1 MGGRRTGGLRMRR
14 YFNTEGWCSPDRHYM
29 VRLDERLDKIKR
41 LYVDREKYFIIN
53 RGRQYG
59 KTTTLYALEEY
70 LKADYLVISLDFQG
84 ISTMEYSDEHIFTK
98 AFLRMFV
105 EVLEDSGADT
115 DEVRPVIML
124 MREAV
129 QTTLGEMFYL
139 LSKFCKAAAKPVV
152 MMIDEVDNAGNHQ
165 VFIDFL
171 ALLRSYYL
179 KRKNKTIFHSVI
191 LAGVYDIKNLKLKIR
206 PDAEH
211 QYNSPWNIAADFDIK
226 MNFSADQIRAMLEEY
241 EEDNRTGM
249 DVRAMAE
256 EIYQYTSGYPY
267 LVSALCK
274 ILDEKLPEKL
284 SEELQER
291 HPEELQ
297 ERLSEGTQ
305 RRLSDGQPERLSE
318 SLQGRQPEELLEGS
332 AVKDRKNVWSGE
344 GLAEAVKILLNEK
357 SPLFDSMMKQLD
369 TYKELR
375 ILIEEIVYQGKKVL
389 FSPFVKSVNLGLMFG
404 YLKDD
409 NGRIVIAN
417 RIFEMCL
424 MNMLI
429 TEESLKSEAYRLG
442 DRDRNRFIRNG
453 RLNMRLVLEKFVEYF
468 HEVYGE
474 NDEKFVESCGRKFFL
489 LFLKPIINGTGNYYL
504 EAKTRD
510 MGRTD
515 VVVDYRGEQ
524 FVVEMK
530 IWRGNEYN
538 ERGERQITE
547 YLDYFRREKG
557 YMLSFN
563 FDKKKEIGVKEIA
576 IGDKTIVEAVV

>member
-1 MGGRRTGGLRMRR
+1 MRR

-152 MMIDEVDNAGNHQ
+152 MMIDEVDNASNHQ
-165 VFIDFL
+165 VFLDFL
-171 ALLRSYYL
+171 AMLRGYYL
-179 KRKNKTIFHSVI
+179 DRDNTAIFHSVI

-274 ILDEKLPEKL
+274 ILDEKLPEEL
-284 SEELQER
+284 PEELPERLPEKTQER
-291 HPEELQ
+291 LPEELQ
-297 ERLSEGTQ
+297 ERLSE
-305 RRLSDGQPERLSE
+305 RISE

-375 ILIEEIVYQGKKVL
+375 GLIEEIVYQGKKVP
-389 FSPFVKSVNLGLMFG
+389 FSPDTKAVNMGLMFG
-404 YLKDD
+404 FLKEQ
-409 NGRIVIAN
+409 NGRLAVAN
-417 RIFEMCL
+417 RIFEMRIINL
-424 MNMLI
+424 FI
-429 TEESLKSEAYRLG
+429 TEESLKSDAFRSG
-442 DRDRNRFIRNG
+442 DRDRNQFIRNG
-453 RLNMRLVLEKFVEYF
+453 RLDMRLVLEKFVEYF
-468 HEVYGE
+468 HDVYGE
-474 NDEKFVESCGRKFFL
+474 NDEKFVESYGRKFFL
-489 LFLKPIINGTGNYYL
+489 LYLKPIINGTGNYYL
-504 EAKTRD
+504 EAQTRD

-538 ERGERQITE
+538 ERGERQLLE
-547 YLDYFRREKG
+547 YLDYFRRKKG

-563 FDKKKEIGVKEIA
+563 FNKKKEIGVKEIA

>member
-1 MGGRRTGGLRMRR
+1 MRR

-274 ILDEKLPEKL
+274 ILDEKLPEEL
-284 SEELQER
+284 PEELPERLPEKTQER
-291 HPEELQ
+291 LPEELQ
-297 ERLSEGTQ
+297 ERLSE
-305 RRLSDGQPERLSE
+305 RISE
-318 SLQGRQPEELLEGS
+318 SLQGEQPGELPEDGT
-332 AVKDRKNVWSGE
+332 VKARKIVWSGE

-389 FSPFVKSVNLGLMFG
+389 FSPDTKAVNMGLMFG
-404 YLKDD
+404 FLREQ
-409 NGRIVIAN
+409 NGRLAVAN
-417 RIFEMCL
+417 RIFEMRIINL
-424 MNMLI
+424 FI
-429 TEESLKSEAYRLG
+429 TEESLKSDAFRSG
-442 DRDRNRFIRNG
+442 DRDRNQFIRNG
-453 RLNMRLVLEKFVEYF
+453 RLDMRLVLEKFVEYF
-468 HEVYGE
+468 HDVYGE
-474 NDEKFVESCGRKFFL
+474 NDEKFVESYGRKFFL
-489 LFLKPIINGTGNYYL
+489 LYLKPIINGTGNYYL
-504 EAKTRD
+504 EAQTRD

-538 ERGERQITE
+538 ERGERQMTE